1 MCASDRPGVC
11 SGAADAAPEQSN
23 KYMPYFSFYPIAH
36 PFFPAP
42 LLLTVLFMSLVRGL
56 HSDAHMRPLR
66 VVEVDYFLQG
76 RIAFRPRGD
85 CHFVKPFYLKDAI
98 GPFRNG
104 ILKGITAL
112 CHADAHATLFEFRDI
127 LVAARSSMKA
137 SRPGMPPL
145 SQNSRLTIRYN
156 LIVMFVVGLSAV
168 TKQPAKIVN
177 RIDLH
182 TFLSRYKCCLRWT
195 GNTPYGLL
203 QGLSFLPECLQRA
216 TCDVRRPKAEALPC
230 ASASN
235 DVLLPGL

>member
-127 LVAARSSMKA
+127 LVAAEKFYEGVA
-137 SRPGMPPL
+137 AGHAATL
-145 SQNSRLTIRYN
+145 
-156 LIVMFVVGLSAV
+156 A
-168 TKQPAKIVN
+168 KQPSNNQVQLD
-177 RIDLH
+177 RH
-182 TFLSRYKCCLRWT
+182 VCSRTVCCNQTARKDSE
-195 GNTPYGLL
+195 P
-203 QGLSFLPECLQRA
+203 
-216 TCDVRRPKAEALPC
+216 D
-230 ASASN
+230 
-235 DVLLPGL
+235 

>member
-127 LVAARSSMKA
+127 R
-137 SRPGMPPL
+137 
-145 SQNSRLTIRYN
+145 
-156 LIVMFVVGLSAV
+156 
-168 TKQPAKIVN
+168 
-177 RIDLH
+177 
-182 TFLSRYKCCLRWT
+182 CC
-195 GNTPYGLL
+195 G
-203 QGLSFLPECLQRA
+203 E
-216 TCDVRRPKAEALPC
+216 
-230 ASASN
+230 
-235 DVLLPGL
+235 VL